1 MHRTSIRLRL
11 TVWYSLALA
20 AGLALFAVAIWVS
33 MRHSLLRDV
42 DSALSEQQSSLESFM
57 AAELNDPAPELK
69 EELAEYSHGLPQNTI
84 MQVAAD
90 DGSLTFASRASF
102 PWPRAVGLKPPL
114 QRVHWQHHVFRV
126 LIRRISLHGREWTI
140 TFAGSL
146 DRVEETL
153 DRLRILLFTLFP
165 LVIAIAAAGGNWLS
179 RRALKPVG
187 DITAAAQ
194 SISINNLSERLAVP
208 ATGDELQRLSETW
221 NSMLAR
227 LEGAVKRLS
236 RFTADA
242 SHELRTPL
250 AIIRSTAEIAC
261 RRPRSA
267 ESYRMALEQIVT
279 DSERM
284 TQLVEDLLF
293 LARSE
298 TENLSSPMRLVELRP
313 LLSEVC
319 SRFEAL
325 AAFKGIRLTMSL
337 PDEPVHVIG
346 DEPAIR
352 RLMLLLMDNAIKFC
366 RPEGTVKV
374 ALQAEEGRVRLAV
387 ADTGPG
393 IPESELPHIFDRF
406 YRASGVSEEAG
417 GSGLGLSLAHAIA
430 QQHRATIEV
439 SSIPGEGSVFTVAFS
454 RTAPSN
460 QGDAPRRP
468 VEIHG

>member
-33 MRHSLLRDV
+33 MRHSLLRDI
-42 DSALSEQQSSLESFM
+42 DSALSEQQSSIQSFLS
-57 AAELNDPAPELK
+57 AELNDPAAELK
-69 EELAEYSHGLPQNTI
+69 EELAEYSYGLPQNTI
-84 MQVAAD
+84 MRVVAE

-102 PWPRAVGLKPPL
+102 PWPRAVALKPPL
-114 QRVHWQHHVFRV
+114 QRVRWQHHVFRV
-126 LIRRISLHGREWTI
+126 LVRRISLHGRGWTI

-146 DRVEETL
+146 DRVDDML

-261 RRPRSA
+261 RRPRPA
-267 ESYRMALEQIVT
+267 ESYRTALEQIVT

-293 LARSE
+293 LARSDA
-298 TENLSSPMRLVELRP
+298 ENFSSPMRQLKLGP
-313 LLSEVC
+313 LIAEVC
-319 SRFEAL
+319 SRFETL
-325 AAFKGIRLTMSL
+325 ADSKRIRLTTAL
-337 PDEPVHVIG
+337 PDGPVYVVG
-346 DEPAIR
+346 DETAIR
-352 RLMLLLMDNAIKFC
+352 RLVLLLVDNAIKFC
-366 RPEGTVKV
+366 GSEGAVKV
-374 ALQAEEGRVRLAV
+374 ALQAGEDRVMLTV

-406 YRASGVSEEAG
+406 YRASGASEGTG

-460 QGDAPRRP
+460 QDPLRQT
-468 VEIHG
+468 VETHG